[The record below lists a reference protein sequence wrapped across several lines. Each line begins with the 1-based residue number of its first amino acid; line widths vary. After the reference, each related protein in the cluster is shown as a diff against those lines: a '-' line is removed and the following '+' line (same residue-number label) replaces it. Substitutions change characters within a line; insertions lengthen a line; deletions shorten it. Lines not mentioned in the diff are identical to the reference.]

1 MTSVTENVIM
11 QHRSSFMAF
20 HVSCRIPLYLGKI
33 ALDFMAC
40 IELASS
46 VAQKEGNNR
55 GAARRSM
62 DESVECRKMP
72 LIPYYLGEKCNG
84 QRIASMEAAHS
95 SRMDHDLQITLR
107 P

>member
-1 MTSVTENVIM
+1 MSNTIV
-11 QHRSSFMAF
+11 
-20 HVSCRIPLYLGKI
+20 YLGKI

-40 IELASS
+40 IELELE
-46 VAQKEGNNR
+46 KEEGNNR

-84 QRIASMEAAHS
+84 QRIARDHS
-95 SRMDHDLQITLR
+95 
-107 P
+107 

>member
-1 MTSVTENVIM
+1 M
-11 QHRSSFMAF
+11 QQRSSSMAF

-40 IELASS
+40 IELAS
-46 VAQKEGNNR
+46 VAEKEGNNR